1 MYMLAKHTHMLIVL
15 LSVTLFVAQ
24 YVLKVMQVNQR
35 KMGQLLESRFFKVVP
50 HAVNGALI
58 ISGLVMIA
66 VSGFMP
72 FTAGGAWLTEKLT
85 CVLAYIALGVF
96 TMKIAANEWLRAFAF
111 FGALGWLIMAANV
124 TISKTPMWF

>member
-1 MYMLAKHTHMLIVL
+1 MDMYFAAKHAHLFFIL
-15 LSVTLFVAQ
+15 LSVTLFVIQ
-24 YVLKVMQVNQR
+24 YVLKVR
-35 KMGQLLESRFFKVVP
+35 KSPLLEHRFFKIVP

-58 ISGLVMIA
+58 ISGLMMLA
-66 VSGFMP
+66 VTGYMP
-72 FTAGGAWLTEKLT
+72 FTEGGAWLTEKLT

-96 TMKIAANEWLRAFAF
+96 TMKIAANEGLRAFAF